1 MRYCD
6 KDRHLVTCRLVT
18 ATALITEQN
27 IWVTTPL
34 PDGTLVLETMSGRE
48 SLGAPFSYELGLMSL
63 DPNVDLTGL
72 LGQPMTV
79 YVTLPEGER
88 QFNGIVT
95 HAEISVTVGDRTRYR
110 VTLRPWLSL
119 LAYTS
124 DCRIFQDKS
133 AVDIIKEVFRDNG
146 FSDIEDSLN
155 ESYAPLE
162 FCVQYRESD
171 FNFVSRLM
179 EHEGIYYYFKHENEK
194 HTLVLADGHVAHET
208 VSGYENVPY
217 KTPHDVGVW
226 EDHLDAWTVAQQI
239 RPGAFAATDY
249 DFTRPRAD
257 LLSNLSTPL
266 DNAHADGALFD
277 FPGDFLTTDLGS
289 TRVKVRL
296 QEAQVTYEVAQ
307 TAGNAR
313 GLGAGVLF
321 TLADFPRDDQNK
333 EYLVVSAQYQI
344 HAAIL
349 ETGGGPD
356 DGDFRSHLTVIDSQT
371 QFRPGLH
378 APKPRVEGPQTA
390 VVVGEGSDEITTDKY
405 GRVKVQFQWD
415 RVGTN
420 DEDSSCWVRVAQL
433 WAGSGWGGIHI
444 PRVGQEVIVDFLEGD
459 PDRPIITGRVYNADN
474 MPPYTLPD
482 NKTQSG
488 IKSRSSTGGAPSNFN
503 EIRFEDK
510 KGSEELH
517 IQAEK
522 DQLNHVKHN
531 QSISVDGDRSISVG
545 GNESTSVTGTRS
557 ATITKKETQTFND
570 ARAMTV
576 AKDDTETITG
586 KHTETIHGG
595 REANV
600 DQGDKLTVNG
610 SDKTDTI
617 HGKYDITADTEFQV
631 TQGANTV
638 LVKDS
643 VDVNSVGEIH
653 LHNPKSSVDLK
664 DGILTISS
672 ATQIVLECGSAKLVL
687 KNDGT
692 ITIDG
697 SQEVKATGGGSGI
710 DLVAAGATMSGT
722 KATVSGTSMTEIT
735 GGVVKIN

>member
-1 MRYCD
+1 M
-6 KDRHLVTCRLVT
+6 T
-18 ATALITEQN
+18 ATALLTEQN

-34 PDGTLVLETMSGRE
+34 PDGTLVLEEMSGRE
-48 SLGAPFSYELGLMSL
+48 SLGAPFSYELALMSL
-63 DPNVDLTGL
+63 NPNIDLTGL

-95 HAEISVTVGDRTRYR
+95 HAEISATVGDRTRYR

-124 DCRIFQDKS
+124 NCRIFQDKS
-133 AVDIIKEVFRDNG
+133 VVDIVKEVFRDNG
-146 FSDIEDSLN
+146 FSDLEDALN
-155 ESYAPLE
+155 DTYAPLE

-179 EHEGIYYYFKHENEK
+179 EHEGIYYYFKHEDEK
-194 HTLVLADGHVAHET
+194 HTLVLADGYSAHDT
-208 VSGYENVPY
+208 VDGYETVPY
-217 KTPHDVGVW
+217 KTQNDFGVD
-226 EDHLDAWTVAQQI
+226 EDYLHAWTVAQQI
-239 RPGAFAATDY
+239 RPGSFASTDY

-257 LLSNLSTPL
+257 LLSQLSMPF
-266 DNAHADGALFD
+266 DNAQADRALFD
-277 FPGDFLTTDLGS
+277 YPGDFLTADAGN

-296 QEAQVTYEVAQ
+296 QENQVSYGVAQ

-313 GLGAGVLF
+313 GLGAGALF
-321 TLADFPRDDQNK
+321 TLADFPRGDQNK
-333 EYLVVSAQYQI
+333 EYLVIAAQYQL
-344 HAAIL
+344 HASIL
-349 ETGGGPD
+349 ETGGGQD
-356 DGDFRSHLTVIDSQT
+356 DDDFRSHLTVIDSQT

-390 VVVGEGSDEITTDKY
+390 TVVGESGDEITVDQY
-405 GRVKVQFQWD
+405 GRVKVQFRWD
-415 RVGTN
+415 REGQN

-444 PRVGQEVIVDFLEGD
+444 PRIGQEVIVDFLEGD

-474 MPPYTLPD
+474 MPPYALPA

-488 IKSRSSTGGAPSNFN
+488 IKSRSTQGGAPSNFN

-510 KGSEELH
+510 KGSEDLH

-522 DQLNHVKHN
+522 DQSTNVKHS
-531 QSISVDGDRSISVG
+531 QSISVGADRSISVG

-595 REANV
+595 RVANV

-610 SDKTDTI
+610 SDKTDII

-631 TQGANTV
+631 TQGSNTV

-697 SQEVKATGGGSGI
+697 SQEVKATGGGSGV

-722 KATVSGTSMTEIT
+722 KATVSGTAMTEIT
-735 GGVVKIN
+735 GGLVKIN